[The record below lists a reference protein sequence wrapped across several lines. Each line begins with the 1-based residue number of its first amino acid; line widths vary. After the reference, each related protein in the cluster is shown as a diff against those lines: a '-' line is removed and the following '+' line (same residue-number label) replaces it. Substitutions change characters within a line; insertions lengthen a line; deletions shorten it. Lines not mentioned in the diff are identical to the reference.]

1 MDIQHIQVCAIV
13 VLYKPDKNIL
23 LKVIDK
29 IVAQVDKVVLVD
41 NTPEDNNNCFDIIPD
56 SNKIEY
62 LPLRENTGIA
72 NAQNIGIKHASSL
85 SEFLIFFDQDSFPEA
100 NLVEQLITT
109 YRKLDEMGFQIGGVG
124 PRVVNR
130 ENGQKEFP
138 AFNKGRKI
146 NGFVTKVSQL
156 MSSGTLSPSKVFQEV
171 GGFENDLFIDAV
183 EFEWCWRAAES
194 GYSFFI
200 AEDALLFHHTG
211 ERTKKIL
218 GKPLHITTPFRTY
231 YQYRNFLILL
241 KRAYVPFYWKS
252 SNLIKYT
259 FKFFYYP
266 LFIAPRYQYLKRMV
280 KGIRSGVHYWIKGEI
295 AYIVLK

>member
-1 MDIQHIQVCAIV
+1 MDIQHLQVCAIV
-13 VLYKPDKNIL
+13 VLYKPDKNVL

-29 IVAQVDKVVLVD
+29 VSSQVDKIVLVD
-41 NTPEDNNNCFDIIPD
+41 NTPEGPHECFDIKQVLNPGC
-56 SNKIEY
+56 KMIEY

-72 NAQNIGIKHASSL
+72 NAQNVGIKQVSSL
-85 SEFLIFFDQDSFPEA
+85 SEFLIFFDQDSFPEE
-100 NLVEQLITT
+100 NLVEQLIAT
-109 YRKLDEMGFQIGGVG
+109 YKKLDEMGFQIGGVG

-130 ENGQKEFP
+130 ENRQKELP
-138 AFNKGRKI
+138 VFNKGQKI
-146 NGFVTKVSQL
+146 NSSVTKVTQL
-156 MSSGTLSPSKVFQEV
+156 MSSGTLSPSKVLKKV

-183 EFEWCWRAAES
+183 EFEWCWRAAER

-200 AEDALLFHHTG
+200 TEDAQLFHRTG
-211 ERTKKIL
+211 ESTKKIL

-241 KRAYVPFYWKS
+241 KRKYVPFYWKF

-266 LFIAPRYQYLKRMV
+266 LFVAPRSQYFRRMT
-280 KGIRSGVHYWIKGEI
+280 KGICAGVHYWITGK
-295 AYIVLK
+295 IV